1 MAIVAGELGKLGI
14 DFSAPPA
21 DVKSGPAAKDFVVH
35 VKTDH
40 KSDTVTAG
48 EPMSL
53 EVQVENRSSVPVY
66 RLRAITKSDS
76 IYFDEKELVFG
87 RIDPGK
93 SRTAKVPLGWCQ
105 VEGRKSATT
114 KPLPDNAKR
123 NCVIPLDATTRQDI
137 VKVQFSAEGSD
148 APPDAELRPTTQALK
163 RPVFAY
169 SYQIADNRPGNG
181 DGQLVR
187 GEGVTI
193 YLTVKNVGT
202 GRAYDT
208 QAYIRNLAGDGIL
221 LQAGRFDISNMNPGD
236 EQQVAFTFDVLNG
249 LEDDNIKIDLGVV
262 DRDLRVTSNAKLVIP
277 VVQSGLKV
285 ESVDGK
291 MLVADGTKV
300 FARPAVDAAYVGDLD
315 KGAVVERVGRYSD
328 FTAVR
333 LTADRTAWVRSSA
346 LSQAANR
353 AVTTKF
359 KASLQ
364 HSPPLLEFGQMQL
377 STTTDRVHVEG
388 AATDSDRVLDAF
400 VFVGT
405 RKVFYQSNR
414 NATEPKRLAFS
425 LDAELNP
432 GTNVITI
439 VARENHDTVTRS
451 TVIVR
456 RDGPGGVPLPTPKSA
471 LFGDEWGFG
480 EAE

>member
-1 MAIVAGELGKLGI
+1 
-14 DFSAPPA
+14 
-21 DVKSGPAAKDFVVH
+21 
-35 VKTDH
+35 
-40 KSDTVTAG
+40 
-48 EPMSL
+48 
-53 EVQVENRSSVPVY
+53 VY

-76 IYFDEKELVFG
+76 GYFDEKELVFG

-93 SRTAKVPLGWCQ
+93 SRTAKVQLGWCQ

-148 APPDAELRPTTQALK
+148 APPDAELRPTTLALK

-187 GEGVTI
+187 GEGATI

-202 GRAYDT
+202 GRSYET
-208 QAYIRNLAGDGIL
+208 QAYIRNLTGDGIL

-236 EQQVAFTFDVLNG
+236 EQQAAFTFDVLNG
-249 LEDDNIKIDLGVV
+249 LEDDNIKLDLGVV
-262 DRDLRVTSNAKLVIP
+262 DRDLRVNSNAKLVIP
-277 VVQSGLKV
+277 VGQAGLKV
-285 ESVDGK
+285 EAVDGK
-291 MLVADGTKV
+291 MLIADGTKV
-300 FARPAVDAAYVGDLD
+300 FARPAPDAAYVGDFD
-315 KGAVVERVGRYSD
+315 KGAVVERIGRFAD
-328 FTAVR
+328 FTQVR
-333 LTADRTAWVRSSA
+333 LSADRTAWVHSAA

-353 AVTTKF
+353 VVATKF
-359 KASLQ
+359 KASLH
-364 HSPPLLEFGQMQL
+364 HSPPLIEIGVPQL
-377 STTTDRVHVEG
+377 STTTDRVSIQG
-388 AATDSDRVLDAF
+388 TATDSDRVLDAF

-414 NATEPKRLAFS
+414 NATDPKRLAFK

-432 GTNVITI
+432 GINIITI
-439 VARENHDTVTRS
+439 VARENHDTVSRS
-451 TVIVR
+451 TIIVR
-456 RDGPGGVPLPTPKSA
+456 RDGPGGLPLPTPKST

-480 EAE
+480 EGE